1 MTGIRRIVAWGA
13 QATTR
18 VAAAMDDPP
27 TATWHSIS
35 IQGALCYRTPPI

>member
-13 QATTR
+13 RATTR
-18 VAAAMDDPP
+18 VAATMDDPP
-27 TATWHSIS
+27 TATWRSIS